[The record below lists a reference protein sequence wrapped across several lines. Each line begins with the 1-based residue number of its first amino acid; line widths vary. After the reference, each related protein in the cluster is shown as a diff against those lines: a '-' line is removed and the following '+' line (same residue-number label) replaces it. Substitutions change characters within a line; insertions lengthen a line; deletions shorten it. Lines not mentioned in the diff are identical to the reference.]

1 MSKNIIYR
9 EKHKFFLGE
18 IKSGSLIGKQNSQFC
33 TEADAL
39 KKLGVQNYL
48 AMFPISTLSIKK
60 NALQTV
66 QIGQTLSGN

>member
-33 TEADAL
+33 TETDAL

>member
-9 EKHKFFLGE
+9 EKHKIFLGE
-18 IKSGSLIGKQNSQFC
+18 IKSGSHIGKQNSQFC
-33 TEADAL
+33 IETDAL

-60 NALQTV
+60 NDLQTV